1 MSLFHHKKRPSTDS
15 IENDVKLVTA
25 VEPKNVVAE
34 QFRTVR
40 TNIEFSGIDKEIKTV
55 LFTSSD
61 VSEGKSTVSANVAV
75 TWAQQGKKVLFI
87 DADLRRP
94 TLHATF
100 ALPNTQGLSTILAN
114 DEDFHSIAHADVID
128 NLTVITSGPIPP
140 NPAELLNS
148 KRMKHFVEAA
158 KTEYDVVVF
167 DVPPLLEVTDTQVLS
182 AHVDGVILVVR
193 QGVAQRA
200 DVTRSKELLT
210 MVHANLLGYVLNDV
224 APKNGYGY
232 GYGYSYGYG
241 YGYEQ

>member
-1 MSLFHHKKRPSTDS
+1 MALFRRKKHLSTDTIDNS
-15 IENDVKLVTA
+15 VKLITA

-40 TNIEFSGIDKEIKTV
+40 TNIDFSSIDRELKTI

-61 VSEGKSTVSANVAV
+61 VSEGKSTVSANTAV

-94 TLHATF
+94 TLHTTF
-100 ALPNTQGLSTILAN
+100 GLTNTQGLSTILVN
-114 DEDFHSIAHADVID
+114 NEDYRSIAVQSVID
-128 NLTVITSGPIPP
+128 NLTVITSGPVPP

-148 KRMKHFVEAA
+148 GRMKALLKSVQAEF
-158 KTEYDVVVF
+158 DLVVL
-167 DVPPLLEVTDTQVLS
+167 DVPPLLSVTDTQIL
-182 AHVDGVILVVR
+182 AANVDGVILVVR

-200 DVTRSKELLT
+200 SVKRATELLN
-210 MVHANLLGYVLNDV
+210 MVHANVLGYVLNDV
-224 APKNGYGY
+224 TSKSG
-232 GYGYSYGYG
+232 YGYG

>member
-1 MSLFHHKKRPSTDS
+1 MALFRRKKHLSTDTIDNS
-15 IENDVKLVTA
+15 VKLITA

-40 TNIEFSGIDKEIKTV
+40 TNIDFSSIDRELKTI

-61 VSEGKSTVSANVAV
+61 VSEGKSTVSANTAV

-94 TLHATF
+94 TLHTTSG
-100 ALPNTQGLSTILAN
+100 LTNTQGLSTILVN
-114 DEDFHSIAHADVID
+114 NEDYRSIAVQSVID
-128 NLTVITSGPIPP
+128 NLTVITSGPVPP

-148 KRMKHFVEAA
+148 GRMKALLKSVQAEF
-158 KTEYDVVVF
+158 DLVVL
-167 DVPPLLEVTDTQVLS
+167 DVPPLLSVTDTQIL
-182 AHVDGVILVVR
+182 AANVDGVILVVR

-200 DVTRSKELLT
+200 SVKRATELLN
-210 MVHANLLGYVLNDV
+210 MVHANVLGYVLNDV
-224 APKNGYGY
+224 TSKSG
-232 GYGYSYGYG
+232 YGYG

>member
-1 MSLFHHKKRPSTDS
+1 MALFRRKKHLSTDT
-15 IENDVKLVTA
+15 IDNGVKLITA

-40 TNIEFSGIDKEIKTV
+40 TNIDFSSIDRELKTI

-61 VSEGKSTVSANVAV
+61 VSEGKSTISANTAV

-94 TLHATF
+94 TLHTTF
-100 ALPNTQGLSTILAN
+100 GLTNTQGLSTILVN
-114 DEDFHSIAHADVID
+114 NEDYRSIAVQSVID
-128 NLTVITSGPIPP
+128 NLTVITSGPVPP

-148 KRMKHFVEAA
+148 SRMKAFLKSVQAEF
-158 KTEYDVVVF
+158 DLVVL
-167 DVPPLLEVTDTQVLS
+167 DVPPLLSVTDTQIL
-182 AHVDGVILVVR
+182 AANVDGVILVVR

-200 DVTRSKELLT
+200 SVKRATELLNI
-210 MVHANLLGYVLNDV
+210 VHANVLGYVLNDV

-232 GYGYSYGYG
+232 G
-241 YGYEQ
+241 